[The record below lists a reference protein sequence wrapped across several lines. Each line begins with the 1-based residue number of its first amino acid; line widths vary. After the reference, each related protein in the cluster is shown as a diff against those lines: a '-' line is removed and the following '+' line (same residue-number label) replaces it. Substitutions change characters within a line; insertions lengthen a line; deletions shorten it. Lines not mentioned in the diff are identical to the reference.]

1 MRSPFLSRPFRLV
14 LLVSVLVASSARADI
29 FAAICSPVP
38 AQDIRILNATL
49 GTPVAL
55 PSNVNTTASEEH
67 PSISRDGRLLVFR
80 RVNYGTPIPRQT
92 VVVDLVTGASATLFT
107 SSEDVVYGST
117 IRPQGSFVVTGR
129 SFLSSFATVWISTLS
144 AGFPRITK
152 STFVATGF
160 DFRTSGRVV
169 DVAVGDSGWIAMHVQ
184 ASNLDQL
191 LLVQRG
197 VGSSTPLA
205 SASYEYSQPAL
216 AENPQSVFFR
226 QRRIYMLGGQKVP
239 LPGDIAFRP
248 ASLGGF
254 AGTPAILPFNRADRE
269 ESQPSITPDGR
280 YLAFV
285 RDAASANDRLFV
297 WDTQTQTLLN
307 PNGVDMG
314 MVFTSGRCGSTS
326 LYTRPTILSTAIL
339 SSGAVNATLSIASN
353 IGIFVQR
360 IVGKTKVLGRKTWK
374 LETVGRVPLGE
385 YGEGNVFTHWDF
397 TVNGEPLPAGR
408 YLVTLRAVEDTDE
421 GPVARELGEPQVLRI
436 DKKGRAHVKGKD
448 NR

>member
-1 MRSPFLSRPFRLV
+1 MRSPFLSRPFRLA

-92 VVVDLVTGASATLFT
+92 VVVDLVTEASATLFT

>member
-1 MRSPFLSRPFRLV
+1 MKGISRSRI
-14 LLVSVLVASSARADI
+14 VALASAVALGLASASARADV
-29 FAAICSPVP
+29 FAAICTQGPGS
-38 AQDIRILNATL
+38 DIRILNATL

-55 PSNVNTTASEEH
+55 PSNVNTAAFEEH

-80 RVNYGTPIPRQT
+80 RVNYGTTIPLQT

-107 SSEDVVYGST
+107 GSENVVYGST
-117 IRPQGSFVVTGR
+117 IRPEGSFVVTGR
-129 SFLSSFATVWISTLS
+129 SFMSSFATVWISSLS

-191 LLVQRG
+191 LLVQRA
-197 VGSSTPLA
+197 VGTSTPLA
-205 SASYEYSQPAL
+205 SPSYEYTQPAL

-226 QRRIYMLGGQKVP
+226 QRRIFMLGGQKVP
-239 LPGDIAFRP
+239 LPGDIASRP
-248 ASLGGF
+248 ASLGAF
-254 AGTPAILPFNRADRE
+254 AGTPTILPFNRADRE
-269 ESQPSITPDGR
+269 ESQPSITADGR

-314 MVFTSGRCGSTS
+314 QPFSSIRCGSTS
-326 LYTRPTILSTAIL
+326 IYTRPAFLSTAIL
-339 SSGAVNATLSIASN
+339 SSGAVNATLTSASN

-374 LETVGRVPLGE
+374 LETVGRVPLGS
-385 YGEGNVFTHWDF
+385 YGAGNVFTHWDF
-397 TVNGEPLPAGR
+397 EVDGEPLPPGK
-408 YLVTLRAVEDTDE
+408 YLVTLRAVEGDI
-421 GPVARELGEPQVLRI
+421 VRELGEPQVIRI
-436 DKKGRAHVKGKD
+436 GKHH
-448 NR
+448 R